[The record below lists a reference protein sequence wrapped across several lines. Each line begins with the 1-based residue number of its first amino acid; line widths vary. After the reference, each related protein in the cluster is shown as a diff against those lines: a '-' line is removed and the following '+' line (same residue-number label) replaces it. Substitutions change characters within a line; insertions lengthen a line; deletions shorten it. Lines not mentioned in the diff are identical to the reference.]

1 MVPEYMKTWPDAE
14 ATKNEYTVIAYSDR
28 QDPEEHQ
35 YVPSGFVRQLF
46 AIWVPGRVVTG
57 AWGVKE
63 RPILQTGGNPSRSD
77 WQFLD
82 EEIAKDFASMLNF
95 HRQLRQP
102 AHSAPMGEALR
113 RIRGPLITETSQ

>member
-1 MVPEYMKTWPDAE
+1 MDYTPKYMKTWPDAE
-14 ATKNEYTVIAYSDR
+14 ATKHEYTVVPVSDR
-28 QDPEEHQ
+28 HDDNDTEFT
-35 YVPSGFVRQLF
+35 GVRQIF
-46 AIWVPGRVVTG
+46 AIWVPGRVVTNAYG
-57 AWGVKE
+57 FCE
-63 RPILQTGGNPSRSD
+63 RPVLQTGGSHRTSD